1 MIEAD
6 FKARWAGVEDSSK
19 VATIVLLAVAFLAFF
34 FPFTRQIGENV
45 SGDSFVA
52 GMPVG
57 FRANGLSTLASI
69 FILVSLVM
77 CFFRS
82 RLTTAMTFLMGL
94 LAIVSLLFYALA
106 TRSSEA
112 FGLSAQILLPAWFVA
127 ILLTAIATLI
137 VILEPQLRT
146 KEGRKSL
153 NDVFFYT
160 LIAIIFIYL
169 MFPFYWALISS
180 LKVESELIRTPASF
194 LPQQISFQ
202 NFSAVLSNERFL
214 RGLLNSL
221 IVASSATII
230 SLLIGSFAGF
240 ALGKMR
246 FRGRSPALYGILAMT
261 MFPQVAVL
269 AGIYAVIRLLSLPT
283 TVSLILS
290 YLVFTLP
297 FTVWVLT
304 AFFKGLP
311 VSLLQ
316 AAQVDGATMMQT
328 FWQILLPLTAPALV
342 TTGLLAFINAWNEY
356 LFSLTLTSTNPN
368 AQTVPVAI
376 ANLSGRV
383 ARQEPTGEIMAGA
396 LIVTVPLVIL
406 VLVFQKRIVDGLT
419 AGAVKG

>member
-1 MIEAD
+1 VIEAD
-6 FKARWAGVEDSSK
+6 FRARWAGAEDSSK
-19 VATIVLLAVAFLAFF
+19 IAAVVLFVLALLTFF
-34 FPFTRQIGENV
+34 FPFVRRIA
-45 SGDSFVA
+45 DSAIV
-52 GMPVG
+52 GQPVG
-57 FRANGLSTLASI
+57 FRASGLSTLASL
-69 FILVSLVM
+69 FVFVGLVL

-82 RLTTAMTFLMGL
+82 RLTTALSFLSGL
-94 LAIVSLLFYALA
+94 LATVLLVVYGLA
-106 TRSSEA
+106 ARSADA
-112 FGLSAQILLPAWFVA
+112 FNLDAQVLLPAWLFALIFAATATVF
-127 ILLTAIATLI
+127 AIA
-137 VILEPQLRT
+137 EPKMRS
-146 KEGRKSL
+146 KEGRKAL

-169 MFPFYWALISS
+169 MFPFYWALISA
-180 LKVESELIRTPASF
+180 LKTESELIRTPATF
-194 LPQQISFQ
+194 FPQQISFR
-202 NFSAVLSNERFL
+202 NFSAVMSNERFL
-214 RGLLNSL
+214 RGLWNSV
-221 IVASSATII
+221 IVATSATVV
-230 SLLIGSFAGF
+230 SLLVGSFAGF

-269 AGIYAVIRLLSLPT
+269 AGIYAVIRILSLPT

-290 YLVFTLP
+290 YLIFTLP

-328 FWQILLPLTAPALV
+328 FWQVLLPLTAPALV

-356 LFSLTLTSTNPN
+356 LFSLTLTSTNPD

-376 ANLSGRV
+376 ANLSGQV

-396 LIVTVPLVIL
+396 LVVTVPLVLL
-406 VLVFQKRIVDGLT
+406 VLIFQKRIVDGLT